1 MKYRIIF
8 LFLFICA
15 SIGCYNFLIHPA
27 CSSAPVAAAPQKTQK
42 ILLVPLDGRPP
53 CRKFV
58 LDAGELAGA
67 EILTPP
73 GEIQDYY
80 TQPGDTKALAPW
92 LEENIEGCDA
102 MILSIDQLLYGGLLA
117 AREVNKTPAEM
128 TALLDFLR
136 RLHAEH
142 PEVPIY
148 AFNILPRM
156 TPPASIDGYED
167 NKNLLKYSRL
177 VDRYEQSGSDSDRQE
192 LEAVEAKISPG
203 SLQQYQELF
212 RQNTELN
219 EQLSLLA
226 QEGTLQRLIIGQDDG
241 EKYSI
246 PNIEKRR
253 LRTFLSKHEITDSQ
267 VSITHGADE
276 IALTLLTEI
285 EARKQQHPPMVY
297 VEYNTPETPASIM
310 PYMAVSVEE
319 TVREKLHMLQGER
332 TASPDGA
339 DYILFISC
347 GTEENL
353 SSREKSAARIAQ
365 FLAEGKNVALVDLSK
380 HFDAHETLLP
390 ILIKQEIPLNQLIAY
405 AGWNT
410 TSNSIGTAMSEA
422 GLFTLGYRKA
432 GNQADLLAL
441 YQSNL
446 VFLNNRYLED
456 YYYLKDVI
464 TLVNTSIKKAGYANV
479 YDLDLEH
486 NYLWATDML
495 REAMNTRIVT
505 YKNTA
510 AFRKPFSIHTPD
522 GPLKLRVRELS
533 ADISY
538 PWPRTFE
545 IYLHSTVYLDKLP

>member
-1 MKYRIIF
+1 MKYRIFF

-102 MILSIDQLLYGGLLA
+102 LILSIDQLLYGGLLA
-117 AREVNKTPAEM
+117 AREANKTPAEM